1 MKDKYI
7 YTRVDDQWSNCRN
20 TCREVA
26 SAIHAVAGPNEMD
39 RVWEA
44 PTDKEIDEVVKALE
58 QFIGDGDVS
67 WDHTFHWGE
76 VSITPVVH
84 TFKDYPNAQAYHDFL
99 GGWLLIVAEGHWVC
113 DDPGIVKDLR
123 GEDWMDECVR
133 QQCWDETLLK
143 EAA

>member
-7 YTRVDDQWSNCRN
+7 HTQVDEQWANCRN
-20 TCREVA
+20 TSREVA
-26 SAIHAVAGPNEMD
+26 SAIHAVAGPNDMD

-44 PTDKEIDEVVKALE
+44 PYGQFDDVVKALE
-58 QFIGDGDVS
+58 QFISNGDVA

-76 VSITPVVH
+76 VSITPVVD

-99 GGWLLIVAEGHWVC
+99 GGWLLIETDGYWVC